1 MQGYE
6 IFTLSII
13 ELTAMLMIWNKLN
26 NKLNISTIKNI
37 VVIITIAVTTVIFF
51 IHNIDIGF
59 IINFI
64 VLCIM
69 VRALFQLSIKEAVL
83 QLAIVIIAIA
93 SIQLVLTHILWG
105 FTDMPGFLFINGLMV
120 NTITLIT
127 IILIK
132 KFVAFDK
139 IHTYYL
145 RYRNYMTIIIT
156 NIAGMVLLF
165 MYVWRVNE
173 SFVKDHI
180 FYLLLAI
187 IVWEG
192 LNIYFLYQ
200 SIQIKEQQKLLDIH
214 KKYTPFLEDMVDEV
228 RQRQHEFKNH
238 LSVLYGLTQIEN
250 PKEAKLE
257 MKQYIETII
266 ERAKTPDQL
275 LQIKNNILSAIIY
288 SKKSLAEEKNISF
301 DVEFQGEIPEYPL
314 EKYELVELLGN
325 LLNNAIEATEDRG
338 NAAKVVLI
346 LGIEKDTKIIEVRN
360 IGEDLPQETIDSIF
374 QKGFTTKKGKH
385 RGYGLYNVKKIVD
398 YYKGTIELSFDEGY
412 TIFKILL

>member
-1 MQGYE
+1 
-6 IFTLSII
+6 
-13 ELTAMLMIWNKLN
+13 
-26 NKLNISTIKNI
+26 
-37 VVIITIAVTTVIFF
+37 
-51 IHNIDIGF
+51 
-59 IINFI
+59 
-64 VLCIM
+64 
-69 VRALFQLSIKEAVL
+69 
-83 QLAIVIIAIA
+83 
-93 SIQLVLTHILWG
+93 
-105 FTDMPGFLFINGLMV
+105 
-120 NTITLIT
+120 
-127 IILIK
+127 
-132 KFVAFDK
+132 
-139 IHTYYL
+139 
-145 RYRNYMTIIIT
+145 MTIIIT